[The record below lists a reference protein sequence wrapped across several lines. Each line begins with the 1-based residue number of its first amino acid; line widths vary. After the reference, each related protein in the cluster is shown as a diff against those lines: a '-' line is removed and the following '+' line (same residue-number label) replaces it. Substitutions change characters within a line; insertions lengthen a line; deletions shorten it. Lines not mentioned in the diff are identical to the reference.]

1 MKNVPENELFSAY
14 LDGELTA
21 DEERR
26 VEQLLAESGSAR
38 RLVDELRSLSAMVQ
52 SLPREKVPTDFSA
65 EVVRE
70 ARHRVFAEDS
80 SPSQSLPSDTS
91 EASDANDQAGADAEQ
106 HASQET
112 DTGNVE
118 VDLSWRGIARR
129 IVRPHNFLW
138 AMVAA
143 SIGLVFYLADMNE
156 RHGGEQR
163 EDQVAVHDANGTQA
177 QPSMGAAP
185 AGDETPERGAAEA
198 RPYDA
203 ADELAMEADRVVPS
217 ERMEGRA
224 LPDEAEEGHGP
235 SLPEGLATS
244 PEAADGSQ
252 RRVLEATIEPDAPRP
267 SGGAVAR
274 SGSAALRGRP
284 GVAVE
289 VVCDVEGYADLDEL
303 VSRLV
308 ARRNA
313 VPDNALPGEGW
324 EFAADTERRQQPKH
338 EVRVADVETP
348 GGKQRVVEFSANA
361 AQLQA
366 VLAELE
372 TDPHAVRTVQV
383 PTALGLMRQ
392 NLVKGQSMQFGAG
405 ERVRAAEVDRAELA
419 ARSKSGEE
427 QPGEPGR
434 REPAEKPAP
443 AAVAQ
448 ADSAGRSPSAPD
460 EARPAEMPSEQPAA
474 ETEAVPEPGQ
484 PEPSAV
490 AQRPPASSFYADSQ
504 PAESARSGGY
514 AGAPPA
520 GLRGERA
527 GYPAVAGGAAFGGP
541 IMPPGD
547 QQDHSPHV
555 TGTSVLPYRANAPE
569 PAEILAK
576 EPLAQVP
583 VRLIFKQRAR
593 SAAAAQ
599 RPGEQQDAAASS
611 GGREPS
617 VPVPADQ
624 PSAPD
629 EHAPAAER

>member
-52 SLPREKVPTDFSA
+52 SLPREKLPTDFSA

-70 ARHRVFAEDS
+70 ARRRVFAEDS
-80 SPSQSLPSDTS
+80 SPSRSLPSDTS
-91 EASDANDQAGADAEQ
+91 EAPDANDQTDGEQ
-106 HASQET
+106 HASQKT
-112 DTGNVE
+112 DAGNVE

-143 SIGLVFYLADMNE
+143 SIGLVFYLADVNE

-163 EDQVAVHDANGTQA
+163 GGQVAVHDANGIQTR
-177 QPSMGAAP
+177 PSMGAPP
-185 AGDETPERGAAEA
+185 AGDETPERGAAET
-198 RPYDA
+198 RLDDSG
-203 ADELAMEADRVVPS
+203 DEPAMEADRVVPS
-217 ERMEGRA
+217 ERMEVRA
-224 LPDEAEEGHGP
+224 LTDEAEERYDP
-235 SLPEGLATS
+235 SLPEGLAAS
-244 PEAADGSQ
+244 REAADGSQ
-252 RRVLEATIEPDAPRP
+252 RRVLEAMIEPDAPRP

-274 SGSAALRGRP
+274 SGSAALGGRP
-284 GVAVE
+284 AVAVE

-338 EVRVADVETP
+338 KVRVADVETP

-392 NLVKGQSMQFGAG
+392 NLAKGQRMQFGAG
-405 ERVRAAEVDRAELA
+405 ERARAAKAGRPELA
-419 ARSKSGEE
+419 AASESGEE
-427 QPGEPGR
+427 QRGEPGP
-434 REPAEKPAP
+434 REPAERPAP
-443 AAVAQ
+443 ATMAQ

-460 EARPAEMPSEQPAA
+460 DGRPAEMPSEQPAA
-474 ETEAVPEPGQ
+474 ETQAVPERGQ
-484 PEPSAV
+484 PGPSAV
-490 AQRPPASSFYADSQ
+490 GKRPPASSFYADSQ

-514 AGAPPA
+514 PGAPPA
-520 GLRGERA
+520 GLGGERA
-527 GYPAVAGGAAFGGP
+527 GYPAVAGRSSFGGGGP

-547 QQDHSPHV
+547 QQDHPPHV
-555 TGTSVLPYRANAPE
+555 TGSSVLPYRANAPE

-576 EPLAQVP
+576 EPLVQVP

-593 SAAAAQ
+593 PAAAAQ
-599 RPGEQQDAAASS
+599 RPGEQENAAAPS
-611 GGREPS
+611 GEREPAA
-617 VPVPADQ
+617 PVPADQ

-629 EHAPAAER
+629 EDAPAAER